1 MRLKDKNVFIT
12 GAAQG
17 IGREI
22 AHQMAQE
29 GAHIGIADINE
40 EKAQEVKEEIEKSG
54 QKAWAVKMDVSKGE
68 NVIAALGAFVKESG
82 RIDVLVNNAG
92 ITRDGLILRMKD
104 EDWDAVLTIN
114 LKSAFLC
121 SREALKYM
129 MKQCAGAIVN
139 ISSVVAFMGNAGQVN
154 YSASKAGLMGL
165 TRTLARE
172 YASRG
177 IRVNAVA
184 PGYIQ
189 TAMTDKISQKAKDA
203 LLQTIP
209 LAKLGTA
216 EDVAK
221 AVVFL
226 SCEDA
231 RYVTGQV
238 IHVNGG
244 MYV

>member
-17 IGREI
+17 IGKEI

-40 EKAQEVKEEIEKSG
+40 EKAHEVKDEIEKSG
-54 QKAWAVKMDVSKGE
+54 QKAWAVKIDVSKGE
-68 NVIAALGAFVKESG
+68 DVTAALGTFVKESG

-129 MKQCAGAIVN
+129 TKQRAGAIVN

-231 RYVTGQV
+231 RYITGQV